1 MSLYLLVEKEFVSS
15 SWCVSILEGINSE
28 KKRKKIK
35 LISIDSIDEIIEDSY
50 EFKSSVILIGA
61 KQNWVNK
68 RINETLSLKLNPILI
83 SNTLISADFSNCNI
97 VTSDIFGSVNDA
109 FSLSNHNSANEIS
122 LYGVNSDSVADSM
135 RKKAYLSLGG
145 SEGCIY
151 YNMGSLENCFENFLP
166 YYNNYKTIICVNDFA
181 AISLI
186 SRLKKENLYS
196 NKIAIISL
204 SGSLLGD
211 CFSPAI
217 TSFSINYK
225 SFGAAAILIHEAL
238 SKNNYISSFNSLIKY
253 NLDIKETT
261 ANLAFCR
268 NRKVYNLPKNEN
280 EINIYNDCE
289 MSEML
294 SVESFLKNADKS
306 DMLII
311 KMLKNKEN
319 YDYICET
326 TFLSISTI
334 KYRIKNICKIFNQ
347 NNIYSVINIL
357 EKYIDINESFTKK

>member
-15 SWCVSILEGINSE
+15 SWCVSILEGLNSE

-61 KQNWVNK
+61 KQNWVIK
-68 RINETLSLKLNPILI
+68 QINETLSLKLNPILI

-122 LYGVNSDSVADSM
+122 LYGVNSDSVADLM

-181 AISLI
+181 AVSLI
-186 SRLKKENLYS
+186 SRLKKENLYN

-204 SGSLLGD
+204 SGSLLGRR
-211 CFSPAI
+211 FSPSV

-225 SFGAAAILIHEAL
+225 NFGAAAILIHETL
-238 SKNNYISSFNSLIKY
+238 TKNAYISSFNTLIKY
-253 NLDIKETT
+253 DLNKNNTT
-261 ANLAFCR
+261 DLAFPKA
-268 NRKVYNLPKNEN
+268 RKIYNIPKNEN
-280 EINIYNDCE
+280 EINIYNDSE

-294 SVESFLKNADKS
+294 SVENFLKNS
-306 DMLII
+306 DHSDALII
-311 KMLKNKEN
+311 KMLKNKDN
-319 YDYICET
+319 YDCISEA

-357 EKYIDINESFTKK
+357 EKYIDI